1 MATAV
6 APKLIGLDHFT
17 AAGTELPLL
26 RISTAGSVDDGKST
40 LIGRLLFDSRSV
52 LEDHLDDVRKSKVN
66 RASRGID
73 LSLLTDGLRAER
85 EQGITIDVAYRYFA
99 TARRKFIV
107 ADTPGHEQ
115 YTRNMATGASTSDL
129 AIILIDARKG
139 FLPQSRR
146 HAFISWLL
154 GVRTLV
160 FAVNKMDLVEFSR
173 DVFEEIRAQADRLL
187 ALLEGAEARF
197 IPISALDGDNVVTLS
212 SRTAW
217 YEGAP
222 LLEILETARPAVDAT
237 ALPFRF
243 PVQTVIRPDL
253 DFRGFAGQI
262 ASGRIR
268 VGDEVIALPSG
279 HRSRIA
285 RIVTFDGDLEEAFA
299 PMSVT
304 LVLEDERDIARG
316 DMLVAAPADVR
327 RARTLEASVVW
338 MNERPAV
345 EGASLLLQQGPRTV
359 PARISRVLHA
369 WDADS
374 LETQRASG
382 LELNQIGVV
391 EIAAAEPIFFDPYR
405 ENRATGGFIL
415 IDRLS
420 NLTVAAGLIER
431 SVDHQASSG
440 PLSAEERAR
449 LRGHRGAWIDL
460 SAVPEIAPVVERE
473 LLAEHKHAVLDAPV
487 ELAAQGLIVL
497 TTGGAAGTPDHR
509 AASGDVH
516 AEMEAIR
523 RVTSLASAFV
533 EGEGI

>member
-1 MATAV
+1 
-6 APKLIGLDHFT
+6 
-17 AAGTELPLL
+17 LPLL
-26 RISTAGSVDDGKST
+26 RLSTAGSVDDGKST

-52 LEDHLDDVRKSKVN
+52 LEDHLEDVRKSKVN

-154 GVRTLV
+154 GVRTLI
-160 FAVNKMDLVEFSR
+160 FAVNKMDLVDFSQS
-173 DVFEEIRAQADRLL
+173 VFNEIRAQAGT
-187 ALLEGAEARF
+187 LLELLKGVDAQF

-212 SRTAW
+212 ERTPW

-222 LLEILETARPAVDAT
+222 LLDILETAQPAVDAT

-268 VGDEVIALPSG
+268 VGDAVTALPSG
-279 HRSRIA
+279 HSSRVA

-316 DMLVAAPADVR
+316 DMLVAASAEVN
-327 RARTLEASVVW
+327 RARAFEATVVW
-338 MNERPAV
+338 MGEKPAV
-345 EGASLLLQQGPRTV
+345 EGMSLLLQQGSRTI
-359 PARISRVLHA
+359 PARITRLLHA
-369 WDADS
+369 WDVDR
-374 LETQRASG
+374 LQTRRASS
-382 LELNQIGVV
+382 LELNHIGLV
-391 EIAAAEPIFFDPYR
+391 EIAAAEPVFFDPYR

-415 IDRLS
+415 IERLS
-420 NLTVAAGLIER
+420 NLTVGAGLIER
-431 SVDHQASSG
+431 GVDNAFSSG

-460 SAVPEIAPVVERE
+460 SAVAHIAPAVERE
-473 LLAEHKHAVLDAPV
+473 LLAEHKHVAVDAPV

-497 TTGGAAGTPDHR
+497 TTAAAAGEPGLTVSSD
-509 AASGDVH
+509 DLH
-516 AEMEAIR
+516 ATLNEIR
-523 RVTSLASAFV
+523 RVIALTSAFV

>member
-1 MATAV
+1 MAAAV
-6 APKLIGLDHFT
+6 SPRLIGLDHFT

-52 LEDHLDDVRKSKVN
+52 LEDHLEDVRKSKVN
-66 RASRGID
+66 RASRGLD

-129 AIILIDARKG
+129 AVILIDARKG
-139 FLPQSRR
+139 FLAQSRR
-146 HAFISWLL
+146 HAYISWLL
-154 GVRTLV
+154 GVRTLI

-173 DVFEEIRAQADRLL
+173 DAFAAIGEQAKPLL
-187 ALLEGAEARF
+187 GLLEGVDARF

-212 SRTAW
+212 ERTPW
-217 YEGAP
+217 YAGAP
-222 LLEILETARPAVDAT
+222 LLDMLETAQPATDVA

-243 PVQTVIRPDL
+243 PVQTVIRPDH

-262 ASGRIR
+262 ASGRIKI
-268 VGDEVIALPSG
+268 GDKVAALPGG
-279 HRSRIA
+279 HVSRVA

-316 DMLVAAPADVR
+316 DMLVAAAAGVR
-327 RARTLEASVVW
+327 RARNFEATVVW
-338 MNERPAV
+338 MHEKPAV

-359 PARISRVLHA
+359 PARIARVLHA
-369 WDADS
+369 WDVDR
-374 LETQRASG
+374 LETRRAAV
-382 LELNQIGVV
+382 LELNQIGAV
-391 EIAAAEPIFFDPYR
+391 EIAAAEPVLFDPYR

-420 NLTVAAGLIER
+420 NLTLGAGLIER
-431 SVDHQASSG
+431 GVDHRGLAG

-460 SAVPEIAPVVERE
+460 SAAPQIAPAVERE
-473 LLAEHKHAVLDAPV
+473 LLAEHKQVVLNAPP

-497 TTGGAAGTPDHR
+497 TTDRPAGTPDYS
-509 AASGDVH
+509 AASDDAH
-516 AEMEAIR
+516 AELEGIR
-523 RVTSLASAFV
+523 RTVALTSAFV
-533 EGEGI
+533 AGEGI